1 MPTYEYQCTK
11 CDHSFEVIQKITDK
25 PLTVCEKCGGRLRK
39 ALFPVGI
46 VFKGSGFY
54 VTDNRK
60 PHTPPTGGD
69 SDGEK
74 KPAEAPKKDK
84 DTAEVK

>member
-11 CDHSFEVIQKITDK
+11 CDHSFEIIQKITEDAI
-25 PLTVCEKCGGRLRK
+25 TACEKCGGRVRK
-39 ALFPVGI
+39 VMFPVGI

-60 PHTPPTGGD
+60 PHTPVASESSP
-69 SDGEK
+69 
-74 KPAEAPKKDK
+74 KPPEPAKVETKTETK
-84 DTAEVK
+84 DTK

>member
-11 CDHSFEVIQKITDK
+11 CDHSFEIIQKITEDAI
-25 PLTVCEKCGGRLRK
+25 TACEKCGGRVRK
-39 ALFPVGI
+39 VMFPVGI

-60 PHTPPTGGD
+60 PHTPASSESSP
-69 SDGEK
+69 
-74 KPAEAPKKDK
+74 KPSEPAKTDTK
-84 DTAEVK
+84 DTK